1 MILSTLQLIALFATA
16 ARLATFCPNG
26 HKYRFFVSLLATVWL
41 GSCAALG
48 VEMLL
53 AWPSAVSQTN
63 ALTAMAAGA
72 SMAAAREFVRRGYKT
87 RSVIG
92 GFAAYR
98 GRNLVIS
105 R

>member
-41 GSCAALG
+41 GSCTALG

-72 SMAAAREFVRRGYKT
+72 SMAAAFWCGGNVAELLRKVR
-87 RSVIG
+87 
-92 GFAAYR
+92 
-98 GRNLVIS
+98 LL
-105 R
+105 